1 MGGGREGRG
10 SADGGGKHGGHVCWG
25 GRYSQTCTTL
35 INEPYGGMFHYGM
48 SLRSTCP
55 SAKQE
60 VAPLMFDHTS
70 HDRLTLG
77 GGIGGEERAGEGTPG
92 GKAKRRRNNE
102 GRERGRWPS
111 ALLSLL
117 EHSGGLL
124 QSPLFLS
131 LPHVHTHTHAH
142 EGAAAIKP
150 SQRGAQIERERTP
163 RYP

>member
-77 GGIGGEERAGEGTPG
+77 GEAAASVARSEREKERQAG
-92 GKAKRRRNNE
+92 KRRGGGIMRE
-102 GRERGRWPS
+102 GRE
-111 ALLSLL
+111 
-117 EHSGGLL
+117 EGG
-124 QSPLFLS
+124 PA
-131 LPHVHTHTHAH
+131 PC
-142 EGAAAIKP
+142 
-150 SQRGAQIERERTP
+150 
-163 RYP
+163 